1 LLDKFGNVVPRPLE
15 VGFGADPVA
24 NVVASVLPRVTVDV
38 VVVPELFAPA
48 VEVQQIYFQVLT
60 F

>member
-1 LLDKFGNVVPRPLE
+1 VE
-15 VGFGADPVA
+15 VAFGADVEA
-24 NVVASVLPRVTVDV
+24 NVVASVLPRVTVD